1 MIKFPHLINIAMELI
16 EDFSISIVEMF
27 LKTNFFN
34 MLFFLL
40 RALRN
45 SRGILLGSRARL
57 NRLVERFLR

>member
-45 SRGILLGSRARL
+45 SSGILLGSRARL